1 MLRAFSMRSNQLG
14 SRVVSDA
21 GRKLMMMPAPAHQLA
36 PSRHP
41 LCTNASAENAAAP
54 QDTTERMR
62 QPYVPL
68 YKGQQVMPHRQRC
81 VLQAKG
87 APSRCQEWPIA
98 AARMLLTSPMLLP
111 SLLQLSEAISA
122 AEGHIAGP
130 GVFQLTVRGEP
141 QAVSGGNGFVAAS
154 NTEQQQQQQQ
164 QQKGYFN
171 FRHLLVCRV
180 TEPRLPVPEKEIRAS
195 TDQCE
200 CLSSCMGYLRFG
212 VRNDVTRPGEIA
224 LRAYD
229 VLKEEAIKPA
239 ALPTVALTSV
249 GAASHVQAFK
259 VSAGCGVGKV
269 PVRFTH
275 DGACLQCGY
284 GVRKG
289 LHCCAC
295 LQGQLS

>member
-68 YKGQQVMPHRQRC
+68 YKGQQ
-81 VLQAKG
+81 
-87 APSRCQEWPIA
+87 
-98 AARMLLTSPMLLP
+98 
-111 SLLQLSEAISA
+111 LSEAISA

-141 QAVSGGNGFVAAS
+141 QAAS
-154 NTEQQQQQQQ
+154 AMRLLQSLAISQKQAGKQMEVRWISLRKPDTEQQQQQQQ

-180 TEPRLPVPEKEIRAS
+180 TEPRLPVPEKEIRV
-195 TDQCE
+195 
-200 CLSSCMGYLRFG
+200 SSQSKHR
-212 VRNDVTRPGEIA
+212 EIA

-259 VSAGCGVGKV
+259 AIHTLRVMLRNIRRGLVVQLDEHKV
-269 PVRFTH
+269 PSRNE
-275 DGACLQCGY
+275 DGSELP
-284 GVRKG
+284 G
-289 LHCCAC
+289 LRYNIF
-295 LQGQLS
+295 LEELPQVNRPSENGNQ